1 MTLKPVNC
9 INSALVIRNDY
20 CGAIFLIKILI
31 KIVAVL
37 SLSFR
42 GEGNQC
48 QNGNFWIN
56 FKYRCNRI
64 TKVKKETSHRH
75 QNITDEDC
83 FKNANCTIISW
94 NRIGFSRAQN
104 VDHIGRCLLA
114 PHFDRNNA

>member
-37 SLSFR
+37 SLFFR
-42 GEGNQC
+42 GEGNQF

-64 TKVKKETSHRH
+64 TKRKKKRPIDIKILPMRTALKML
-75 QNITDEDC
+75 T
-83 FKNANCTIISW
+83 
-94 NRIGFSRAQN
+94 
-104 VDHIGRCLLA
+104 VL
-114 PHFDRNNA
+114 

>member
-1 MTLKPVNC
+1 MVTFG
-9 INSALVIRNDY
+9 SFSSTD
-20 CGAIFLIKILI
+20 AIVSRK
-31 KIVAVL
+31 
-37 SLSFR
+37 
-42 GEGNQC
+42 E
-48 QNGNFWIN
+48 
-56 FKYRCNRI
+56 
-64 TKVKKETSHRH
+64 KKETSHRH